1 MKKVLLILFFSVV
14 SLFAFE
20 ELTERNY
27 KDKISGKN
35 VLLDFHS
42 PYWGACK
49 VLGKNLT
56 KYNASQN
63 DGVVIYKVDAYEK
76 QTIAKEFNVVAVP
89 TLIYLKNGK
98 VVAKKIGISSVKEI
112 KSNVKK
118 HFK

>member
-1 MKKVLLILFFSVV
+1 MKKVLMILFFSMV

-20 ELTERNY
+20 EINEKNY
-27 KDKISGKN
+27 MEKIKGKN

-56 KYNASQN
+56 KYNASQK
-63 DGVVIYKVDAYEK
+63 DGVIIYKVDAYKE
-76 QTIAKEFNVVAVP
+76 QAIAKEFNVVAVP
-89 TLIYLKNGK
+89 TLIYVKNGK
-98 VVAKKIGISSVKEI
+98 VVDKKLGISSVSQIEAK
-112 KSNVKK
+112 VKK